1 MIDVSFQKCHE
12 VSKRYVNQT
21 KIQGLS
27 ELADQNNT
35 VNSSSSGKNRKNI
48 MKLHDGLQQT
58 NYIFC
63 RGKEGTYTT

>member
-1 MIDVSFQKCHE
+1 MTDVSFQKCHE

-35 VNSSSSGKNRKNI
+35 VNSSSSGKNRKNLKKKSI
-48 MKLHDGLQQT
+48 LNSDLERS
-58 NYIFC
+58 NLN
-63 RGKEGTYTT
+63 